1 MRPHLIL
8 KWLPKKC
15 HFIAFKLDLKT
26 LQLCVRS
33 LIITKIF
40 VRTFTNVPNL
50 PIIIPSSYH
59 AKIFVRTF
67 TNIPKLP
74 IVIPDH
80 HP

>member
-1 MRPHLIL
+1 MR
-8 KWLPKKC
+8 
-15 HFIAFKLDLKT
+15 T
-26 LQLCVRS
+26 
-33 LIITKIF
+33 ITHHYEIF
-40 VRTFTNVPNL
+40 VRTFTNIPNL